1 MTSLNPLR
9 AYHDA
14 ETLRALAKSFA
25 VIEFK
30 PDGTILSA
38 NDVFLRTMGYSASE
52 IIGQHHRIFV
62 RPEEA
67 QTAAYSDFW
76 QKLRAGTF
84 DSGEY
89 ARRTKSGTEI
99 WLRGSYTPVR
109 GRNGKIHKIVKL
121 ALDITKEKLKAIND
135 EGLLAAINR
144 SQAVIEFALDGT
156 ILAANENFLQAL
168 GYGRDEII
176 GRKHSMFV
184 ESAYAASPA
193 YQDFWTRLRR
203 GEFFSAEFHR
213 IGKGGRAIWLQ
224 ASYNP
229 VFDATGK
236 ATKVVKFATD
246 LSERMEHVGIVAG
259 ALERV
264 ARGDLTARIETT
276 LMPSLDRLRVDFN
289 TSAAAL
295 CEALRAVGE
304 SASAIRGSAGTVSQ
318 SADELSQ
325 RTERQAASLEETAAA
340 LDEITVTVRKTA
352 ENAAQVNEVVR
363 AATGDTS
370 ASEAVVQEAVQ
381 AMNKI
386 DTSSAQIGRI
396 IGVIDEIAFQ
406 TNLLALNAGVEAAR
420 AGDAGRGFAVV
431 ATEVRALAQ
440 RSADAAKEI
449 KTLINAS
456 GAEVAAGVRAVGL
469 AREALERIAQHVV
482 NINASV
488 GAIAASTS
496 EQSQGLGQINSAVNQ
511 MDQMTQQ
518 SAAMVEEAAAT
529 GQSLTQEVDGIM
541 ALLGKFS
548 TGASPVAAAS
558 STPARRAT
566 AGRKA
571 MALA

>member
-9 AYHDA
+9 AYRDA
-14 ETLRALAKSFA
+14 ETLQALAKSFA

-38 NDVFLRTMGYSASE
+38 NDVFLRTMGYSANE
-52 IIGQHHRIFV
+52 IVGRHHRIFV
-62 RPEEA
+62 GREEA
-67 QTAAYSDFW
+67 QSGAYSEFW

-84 DSGEY
+84 DSGEF
-89 ARRTKSGTEI
+89 ARRTKSGDEI

-109 GRNGKIHKIVKL
+109 GRNGKIYKIVKL
-121 ALDITKEKLKAIND
+121 ALDITKEKLQAVND

-156 ILAANENFLQAL
+156 ILAANENFLQTL

-184 ESAYAASPA
+184 EPGYSASAE

-203 GEFFSAEFHR
+203 GEFFSTEFHR
-213 IGKGGRAIWLQ
+213 IRKGGRAIWLQ

-264 ARGDLTARIETT
+264 ARGDLTAHIETT

-289 TSAAAL
+289 VSAAAL
-295 CEALRAVGE
+295 REALLAVGE
-304 SASAIRGSAGTVSQ
+304 SASAINGSAATVSQ
-318 SADELSQ
+318 AADELSQ

-340 LDEITVTVRKTA
+340 LDEITATVRNTA

-363 AATGDTS
+363 AATGDTR

-386 DTSSAQIGRI
+386 DASSAQIGRI

-456 GAEVAAGVRAVGL
+456 GTEVAAGVRAVGL

-482 NINASV
+482 SINASV

-529 GQSLTQEVDGIM
+529 GQSLTHEVEGIM

-548 TGASPVAAAS
+548 TGASPVVAAS

-566 AGRKA
+566 VGRRA